1 MLNKFSISAS
11 GIAFVLGAAI
21 SPPALAQSSVTISGT
36 IDMGLYRDFDQA
48 NKIGQM
54 SRSDLTFSGTE
65 DLGGGLVATFK
76 LKNRFSADTGIG
88 VDTLADVGKKPFF
101 HGESTIGLKG
111 AFGSLQL
118 GRRLDVL
125 GDNTWAFDPWYN
137 YNTVASPAWYLWSYN
152 YTTDRVSNNGDPEYG
167 RLNNGIF
174 YDSPS
179 MNGFSVHYSG
189 SFEKSTAPGAGTGN
203 SNGLS
208 LNYANA
214 SMALMLAKSINSS
227 GDTDTFAGA
236 KYMMGNLE
244 LMGSYDKTMFNGA
257 TSTSTAKVYTLGTSY
272 LMGSTRFMA
281 SYGHLDTGAAVN
293 PNASMIGLGAQYFL
307 SKRTNVYFSMG
318 HKDFDGV
325 KAQTAYGVGINHT
338 F

>member
-1 MLNKFSISAS
+1 MNKFSVTACGMSL
-11 GIAFVLGAAI
+11 VLGAVA
-21 SPPALAQSSVTISGT
+21 SAPALAQSSVTISGT
-36 IDMGLYRDFDQA
+36 IDMGLYRDFDKL
-48 NKIGQM
+48 NKLGQM

-65 DLGGGLVATFK
+65 DLGGGFAVTFK

-88 VDTLADVGKKPFF
+88 VDTEADVGKKPFF
-101 HGESTIGLKG
+101 HGESTVGLKG
-111 AFGSLQL
+111 PFGSVQL

-125 GDNTWAFDPWYN
+125 GNNTWAFDPWYN
-137 YNTVASPAWYLWSYN
+137 YDTVASPAWYFWSYN
-152 YTTDRVSNNGDPEYG
+152 YTTDRVSNNGNPEYG

-179 MNGFSVHYSG
+179 LGGFSVHYSG
-189 SFEKSTAPGAGTGN
+189 SFEKSTAVGAGTGN
-203 SNGLS
+203 NNGLAFKYS
-208 LNYANA
+208 LGPV
-214 SMALMLAKSINSS
+214 ALMLAKSTNSS

-236 KYMMGNLE
+236 KYTMGNLE
-244 LMGSYDKTMFNGA
+244 LMGAYDKTTFNGD

-272 LMGSTRFMA
+272 RLDSMRFMA

-307 SKRTNVYFSMG
+307 SKRTNLYVSFG
-318 HKDFDGV
+318 NKNFDGANAL
-325 KAQTAYGVGINHT
+325 KAYGVGVNHS